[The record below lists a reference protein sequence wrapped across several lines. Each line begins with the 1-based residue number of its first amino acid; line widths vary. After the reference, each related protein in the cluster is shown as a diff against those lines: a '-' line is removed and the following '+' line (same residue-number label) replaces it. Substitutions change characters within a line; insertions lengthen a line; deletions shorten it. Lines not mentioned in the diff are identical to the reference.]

1 VTDFV
6 VSLSHYSG
14 GGFCFFLYFFDRR
27 LCVCAHTV
35 AGERPFI
42 LGRMLLPTFSF
53 RLFSAFRLAEG
64 ALNRAN

>member
-1 VTDFV
+1 MTDFV

-14 GGFCFFLYFFDRR
+14 GGFVFSCFFDRR

-42 LGRMLLPTFSF
+42 LWRMLLPTFSF